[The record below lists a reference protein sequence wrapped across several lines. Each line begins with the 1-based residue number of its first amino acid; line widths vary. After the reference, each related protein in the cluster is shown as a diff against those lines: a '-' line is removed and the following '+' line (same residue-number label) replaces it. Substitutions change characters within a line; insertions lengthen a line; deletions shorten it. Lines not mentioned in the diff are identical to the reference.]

1 MECFCGQLQTYCHY
15 IWDAATELP
24 AGVKQ
29 DMVAFTG
36 SLRVDAEPSVVLFVK
51 RVLLGWCRVL
61 AWGRMG
67 NAQSVAF
74 FYTYLLCCCVQ
85 VKTFHDTDFLK
96 TLELAIQYGF
106 PFLFEGCD
114 EYIDPIIDPVLERSL
129 VGAPGSKQ
137 VRRRFLRK
145 HPVS

>member
-1 MECFCGQLQTYCHY
+1 MY
-15 IWDAATELP
+15 
-24 AGVKQ
+24 V
-29 DMVAFTG
+29 
-36 SLRVDAEPSVVLFVK
+36 
-51 RVLLGWCRVL
+51 
-61 AWGRMG
+61 
-67 NAQSVAF
+67 
-74 FYTYLLCCCVQ
+74 LCCCVQ

-137 VRRRFLRK
+137 VRRRFCTNTLLAGPPACL
-145 HPVS
+145 HLDGNAS